1 MAPSTTSSTADAASD
16 GQLIAMV
23 RSGDLDAYDGL
34 YARHVSIASTVAR
47 RNVDNLSDAD
57 DVVAEAFQSV
67 LQSLVAGKGPEHFF
81 RAYLLSAVTR
91 LSHHKNRKAGRTL
104 PTSDETV
111 LDHKMTPDDPAIQ
124 AFESQT
130 VARAFRSLPE
140 RWQAALWYLDV
151 ERMKPAAVAP
161 ILGLSPN
168 AVSAL
173 GLRAR
178 EGLRRQYLQMHVS
191 ETPEG
196 ACTEFVSQLGT
207 YVRGGLPKSA
217 EAKVRDHLDG
227 CAKCTAV
234 LLDLKDVQGTMRAV
248 LLPLITGVPLAAW
261 GGKASGLGVAGHLP
275 AAPAASG
282 VAGISQPLVMSI
294 LAALAVGL
302 VVGALGIVE
311 VLTGQPAPRAYQDAE
326 VRTTQP
332 PRPTST
338 PAQPEAPAPVVS
350 ASPEP
355 PLLPAWPSA
364 PEPPV
369 VAEPPFALPTPAPV
383 PARSATPA
391 PTSVPTSTPS
401 PTPSRTS
408 TPTPSPRPTPT
419 RTPNRAKVTGTASRT
434 DSGVDPTTATLEPVF
449 TLSPG
454 SGLGKATADFSLN
467 RRGSISSSSVTTP
480 AGWTC
485 SPKPLDPSSISCA
498 TNSVQPGELKFT
510 FNVAVPH
517 YWHSHTLTYGL
528 SGTGIETN
536 TFYYDF

>member
-1 MAPSTTSSTADAASD
+1 MAPSTAPLTADTVSD

-23 RSGDLDAYDGL
+23 RNGDLDAYDGL

-47 RNVDNLSDAD
+47 KNVDNLSDAE

-111 LDHKMTPDDPAIQ
+111 LDHKMTPDDPSIR

-140 RWQAALWYLDV
+140 RWQSALWYLDV

-168 AVSAL
+168 AVSTL
-173 GLRAR
+173 GVRAR

-191 ETPEG
+191 DTPQG
-196 ACTEFVSQLGT
+196 ACTEFVSQLGS
-207 YVRGGLPKSA
+207 YVRGGLSKSA

-261 GGKASGLGVAGHLP
+261 GVNASGLGVVGKLP
-275 AAPAASG
+275 AAPAASR
-282 VAGISQPLVMSI
+282 VAGISHPLLMSI

-302 VVGALGIVE
+302 VMGAVGIVE
-311 VLTGQPAPRAYQDAE
+311 VLTGQPTPRTYQGAE
-326 VRTTQP
+326 IHTTQP
-332 PRPTST
+332 ARPTPAQSQAPAPVPSTAPVPSPPPAWPSEPETPVIAGPPLAAPAPVPVAVPMPTLAPTPSTTPSPVPTPTPTST
-338 PAQPEAPAPVVS
+338 P
-350 ASPEP
+350 
-355 PLLPAWPSA
+355 
-364 PEPPV
+364 
-369 VAEPPFALPTPAPV
+369 
-383 PARSATPA
+383 
-391 PTSVPTSTPS
+391 
-401 PTPSRTS
+401 
-408 TPTPSPRPTPT
+408 
-419 RTPNRAKVTGTASRT
+419 TPNRAKVSAATSRT
-434 DSGVDPTTATLEPVF
+434 DSGTDPTTATLQTVF
-449 TLSPG
+449 TLSRG
-454 SGLGKATADFSLN
+454 SGTATADFSVN
-467 RRGSISSSSVTTP
+467 TPGSISASSVTAP
-480 AGWTC
+480 AGWSC
-485 SPKPLDPSSISCA
+485 AAKPLDPSSISC
-498 TNSVQPGELKFT
+498 TTGSVQPGELKFT
-510 FNVAVPH
+510 FNVNTPDF
-517 YWHSHTLTYGL
+517 WNRHTLTYGL
-528 SGTGIETN
+528 SGPGIAAN
-536 TFYYDF
+536 TFSYDF